1 MTWVVDRHRDTA
13 AALHGLTVADDGTRR
28 VWVLEPTGP
37 AVVLGS
43 TQDRTVVVDEAA
55 ATRAGVA
62 VVTRRSG
69 GGAVW
74 VTPDD
79 PLWIDVIVP
88 RGDELWDDDVGRSFL
103 PVGEAWQRALSTVGV
118 IGSSVHRGVMIRTAW
133 SGTVCFA
140 GTGPGEVLLGGAKVV
155 GISQRRTRAGARFQ
169 CAVPRRWEPEALRG
183 LLRDPPPAGVLD
195 GCGAGVGDVDAGALV
210 GALVTALG

>member
-1 MTWVVDRHRDTA
+1 MTWVVERHRDTA
-13 AALHGLTVADDGTRR
+13 VALHGLAVADDGIRR
-28 VWVLEPTGP
+28 IWVLEPTEP

-43 TQDRTVVVDEAA
+43 TQDRAVVDENAA
-55 ATRAGVA
+55 AAAGVA
-62 VVTRRSG
+62 VVSRRSG

-74 VTPDD
+74 VAPDD

-103 PVGEAWQRALSTVGV
+103 PVGDAWQRAVSAVGV
-118 IGSSVHRGVMIRTAW
+118 TGTSVHRGPMVRTEW
-133 SGTVCFA
+133 SGAVCFA

-169 CAVPRRWEPEALRG
+169 CAIPRRWEPEALRR
-183 LLRDPPPAGVLD
+183 LLREPPPTGAFD
-195 GCGAGVGDVDAGALV
+195 GCGTGVGDVDADALV
-210 GALVTALG
+210 AALVTALG